1 MFSFIVN
8 CFNKKEMVPKMESI
22 KCDKN
27 DLFNKQYRNAYNK
40 LWISK
45 LRHYR
50 P

>member
-8 CFNKKEMVPKMESI
+8 CFNAPKTAPKTETVTS
-22 KCDKN
+22 DN
-27 DLFNKQYRNAYNK
+27 NNLFNKQYRNAYNK

-45 LRHYR
+45 LKNYR